1 MCASTLILQIVWS
14 TNPSLPGMYMHAQ
27 VIAEVQLALLH
38 CCMHVMMMII
48 IIILMCPLHSQV
60 TVKVITADITPPINS
75 SQLYV
80 LPFFVRSTGR
90 WKMRAVP
97 TSSLGGALPP
107 VNRTPFSRRMKS
119 FLTVTSSEQLMVRM
133 LPSTTVTGPTGSIV
147 TVWATETP
155 NTPNNK

>member
-1 MCASTLILQIVWS
+1 MY
-14 TNPSLPGMYMHAQ
+14 MYMHTQ

-38 CCMHVMMMII
+38 CCMHVMMII

-60 TVKVITADITPPINS
+60 TVKVITEEIAPAINS

-97 TSSLGGALPP
+97 ISSLGGALLP

-119 FLTVTSSEQLMVRM
+119 FPTVTSSEQLMVRM
-133 LPSTTVTGPTGSIV
+133 LPSTTVTGPTGSMV
-147 TVWATETP
+147 TV
-155 NTPNNK
+155 